1 MSPDANSLVAAFVAV
16 GAVLVACVAV
26 GFALLAARLRVGS
39 ARATDRLVRAIPAVR
54 RDAVRMR
61 VTLMTASD
69 RLDRLRDQWRETDR
83 VAGDTSM
90 SLAAVRGSLERLT
103 RGRLATLIRGAGM
116 VSKVAQFALLW
127 R

>member
-1 MSPDANSLVAAFVAV
+1 MSPDANSLVAAFAAV

-26 GFALLAARLRVGS
+26 GFALLAARVRVGS
-39 ARATDRLVRAIPAVR
+39 ARATDRLVRAIPAVHQ
-54 RDAVRMR
+54 DAARIR
-61 VTLMTASD
+61 LTLTTASD
-69 RLDRLRDQWRETDR
+69 RLDRLRDQWRDTDR
-83 VAGDTSM
+83 VVSDM
-90 SLAAVRGSLERLT
+90 SVSLVAVRGSLERLT